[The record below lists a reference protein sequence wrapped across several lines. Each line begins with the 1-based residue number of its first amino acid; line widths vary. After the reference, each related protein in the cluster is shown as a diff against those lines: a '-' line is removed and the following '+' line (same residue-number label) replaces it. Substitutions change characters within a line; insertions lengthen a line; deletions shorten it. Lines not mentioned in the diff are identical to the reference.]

1 MIRALIAYVCTALAF
16 AALDGVWLSL
26 AGPRLYKP
34 ALGELLSGKVDVG
47 AAVAFYV
54 IYVAGLVFFAVWPA
68 LKAGGQTS
76 EAWST
81 ALVNGAVLG
90 LVSYA
95 AYDLTNQATLR
106 AWSVKVTILDLCW
119 GVFAS
124 ALAATVSTL
133 VTGWAGKALGR

>member
-1 MIRALIAYVCTALAF
+1 MIRALIAYISTAVAF
-16 AALDGVWLSL
+16 AALDAVWLTL

-34 ALGELLSGKVDVG
+34 ALGELLSGKVDVA

-54 IYVAGLVFFAVWPA
+54 IYVGGLVFFAVWPA
-68 LKAGGQTS
+68 LKAGGS
-76 EAWST
+76 WST
-81 ALVNGAVLG
+81 ALLNGAVLG
-90 LVSYA
+90 LVAYA

-106 AWSVKVTILDLCW
+106 IWSVRVTLFDLCW